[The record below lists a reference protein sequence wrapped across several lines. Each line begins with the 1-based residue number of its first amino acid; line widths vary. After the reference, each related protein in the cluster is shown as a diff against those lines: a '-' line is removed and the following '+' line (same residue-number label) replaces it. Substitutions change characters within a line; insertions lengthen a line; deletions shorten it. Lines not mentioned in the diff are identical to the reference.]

1 MFGTNSTTGV
11 GRWRENMY
19 NKHQQLGCWMCFG
32 VVCVWGVWGRS
43 EMLIT
48 TVVTDYWSSS
58 KQLLN
63 AAPKGSASDLYG
75 LSWLTWVTVWR
86 SLFTFHWGGFVFKWV
101 VRDSTWR
108 SIKIIDHYDRLKALN
123 WVLVCVC
130 VCSRACSRWSPGSS
144 VKCQIDNRCMGVP
157 CNYIVGT
164 QLSCGV
170 WPQQGCWFILSLLL
184 LKINRG

>member
-1 MFGTNSTTGV
+1 MFSTNSTTGV
-11 GRWRENMY
+11 GRWRESMY

-130 VCSRACSRWSPGSS
+130 VCVPVHAAGGALVPVLNVRLIIDAWVYLVITLWGHTSHVGSGPN
-144 VKCQIDNRCMGVP
+144 KAAD
-157 CNYIVGT
+157 
-164 QLSCGV
+164 L
-170 WPQQGCWFILSLLL
+170 F
-184 LKINRG
+184 